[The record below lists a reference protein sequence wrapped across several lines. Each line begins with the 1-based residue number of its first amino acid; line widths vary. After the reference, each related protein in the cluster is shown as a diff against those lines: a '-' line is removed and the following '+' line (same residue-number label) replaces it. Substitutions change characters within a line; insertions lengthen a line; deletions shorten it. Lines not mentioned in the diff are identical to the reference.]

1 MAVSDAA
8 DTCCALHLHLLARM
22 KSDWYTKLSHLD
34 TSAASLRVICDKGMT
49 ATRSMLNLP
58 NRR

>member
-1 MAVSDAA
+1 
-8 DTCCALHLHLLARM
+8 M

-58 NRR
+58 NRLEMMRLTGKTVKSQDARRT